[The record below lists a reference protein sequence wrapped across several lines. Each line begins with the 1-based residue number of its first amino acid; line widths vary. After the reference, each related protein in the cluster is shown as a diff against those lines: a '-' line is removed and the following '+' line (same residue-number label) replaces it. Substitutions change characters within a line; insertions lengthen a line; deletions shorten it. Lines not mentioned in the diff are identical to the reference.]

1 MIQIVESEAKKV
13 PGETSLYVSFNYKEE
28 YINILK
34 NCPGSN
40 YSKKDKC
47 WEVPLTYLSTLLD
60 GLIPFEDIDLS
71 ILESKPPFKPKQ
83 FELGDYKVTPF
94 PHQIEAIQYGL
105 NHKKWM
111 LLDAPGLGKSLSLI
125 LLAKELKERKKIDK
139 CLIVCGINSLKSNW
153 RKEIQKFT
161 DLSCIILGEKIN
173 RKGKRYIG
181 SIPERVAQLKN
192 PIEEFFVITNIETL
206 RSDDVVKAI
215 LKGPNK
221 FGMLAFDESHM
232 ARNSESSQA
241 KGLLKLKDIEYI
253 IPATGTPIVSSP
265 LNAYVPLK
273 LLGVDK
279 STLTN
284 FKYYYCTFGGPFNNI
299 ICGFK
304 NMDILKDTINKYSLR
319 RSKELLNLPPRIII
333 NEYVDMDEDQD
344 LLYENVKK
352 GIRESVDKVK
362 LNTSSL
368 LALMTRLRQVTGCPS
383 VLTTEKVSCAKI
395 ERAIQLTEEVIENK
409 GKIVLFCNFKETV
422 IQLAERLKSYNPL
435 IATGETPD
443 DEVSQ
448 NVDKFQN
455 DSKYKVFIGTWQKM
469 GTGITLTSAETAVFV
484 DYAMTFSQ
492 WEQAADRIYRIGTKN
507 TVTIYNL
514 ITTDTIDERIMEI
527 IEMKEAIGDYL
538 VDGEISENGLQ
549 ILQKYIEDL

>member
-368 LALMTRLRQVTGCPS
+368 LTLATRLRQVTSCPS

-395 ERAIQLTEEVIENK
+395 ERAIQLTDEIIENN
-409 GKIVLFCNFKETV
+409 GKVVLFCNFKETAV
-422 IQLAERLKSYNPL
+422 TLFERLKGYNASL
-435 IATGETPD
+435 NTGD
-443 DEVSQ
+443 IIDSDIYS
-448 NVDKFQN
+448 NMDRFQN
-455 DSKYKVFIGTWQKM
+455 DPNYKVFIGTYAKC
-469 GTGITLTSAETAVFV
+469 GTGLTLTAAEYMICLDECWTEAQN
-484 DYAMTFSQ
+484 T
-492 WEQAADRIYRIGTKN
+492 QAYDRIYRIGTKN

-514 ITTDTIDERIMEI
+514 ITTNTFDEQVHDIVLN
-527 IEMKEAIGDYL
+527 KEAISTYL
-538 VDGEISENGLQ
+538 VDGELPPQLFERLKRLIEGL
-549 ILQKYIEDL
+549 